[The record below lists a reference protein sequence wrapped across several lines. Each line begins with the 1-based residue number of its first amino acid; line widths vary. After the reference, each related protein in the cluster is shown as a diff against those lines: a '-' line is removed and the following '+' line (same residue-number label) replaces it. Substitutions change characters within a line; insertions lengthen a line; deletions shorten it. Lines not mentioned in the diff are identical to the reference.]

1 MNKWLEKYSN
11 GDIVQQNYN
20 DVSVSLP
27 EGFVGMGYNTKG
39 RNYSPAWG
47 GQFEEGGVTSPQICY
62 DPKTGK
68 VVPCKPGAHKTWIF
82 TENPAITA
90 SQFELNM
97 NKTTRENAIKDN
109 EFTKEAQD
117 LKNYLIKNQ
126 PGEDIE
132 IYPTYKSDKNDRVT
146 TTNRGKTLNEILRGS
161 DAKTRLA
168 FMAHHGSNLFGSPA
182 GNLGKKLQA
191 TTYDN
196 CYLGSCYSGDIAAS
210 DEFKGLSNFNFR
222 PGYVEYNSPDG
233 KEGLPWFGVNPNKN
247 SQTGE
252 AGVNNAFFNT
262 TNDIDTL
269 NNLYKQERSV
279 DDKMMDL
286 YRKNNNSNSK
296 IPIDDK
302 RNPFYKDH
310 KSLSAQLENLESKQR
325 TAQKIFVGNPKKGRE
340 YDILNPTNGPHIGT
354 GTRWNTLFLSDNEFD
369 DTPMNN
375 TQNRL
380 RYEEGGALTKAQG
393 GVSTPQAQ
401 KSKTLR
407 PIVINSK
414 LNRAEKDSAILY
426 NMGITAQKQYKLN
439 PNITTKQLSDI
450 YDTPETNAAYVRL
463 SKLNKK
469 FPDKKQMGKPV
480 PITDY
485 NGMRNPEFIPFGFT
499 KPVGTSKP
507 KPEFSLKKKVTKAEL
522 LKSDRTAF
530 NPQITQLQN
539 QSINLPTTIQ
549 QRFPKGDYNYIFGPA
564 NSVIGRNY
572 NGQFYSEDMPNQRG
586 GVNQPDLD
594 LLNNPEALKKYVQN
608 KGLKFAMGG
617 SLPGSVGFTYAR
629 TNNPAPSNGPYAKK
643 TKASA
648 QTGETIHPTNLH
660 PINLHLP
667 KYKKP
672 KPFFTGYGFSQNP
685 VNNVNVYGV
694 GAYGTGNIN
703 DRLNL
708 SGNVNSASVFYPGGQ
723 KMFMDPRFEVWM
735 KYKFNNGG
743 SMSYYQNGLDWKP
756 KNISKNGGWLNKFDE
771 GGEISPNCD
780 TNALYHPITNPC
792 GYKLKLTPGL
802 LGNTTQ
808 QTTQPYNSS
817 NFREQPLA
825 NSNSYI
831 QQQIQQKIN
840 NTKRVE
846 DNYLKNKILNQPQL
860 KQAKRETPYERERR
874 TALNSS
880 YVGSNQYAALDDD
893 GNITNRIPG
902 IDITG
907 KVYDSKAVR
916 QERMKP
922 LIAAGAIAAGATAL
936 PAVVSAATPYVAATS
951 AALNAPLL
959 GTLGAEYGSA
969 ALTTNNLINAYFAY
983 EGIKNIPKVVDDWK
997 EVGKSPTLDN
1007 VGNATSST
1015 LLSALGILPFTSG
1028 VIKGIPSVIQ
1038 DFNQAGKYLTEQTP
1052 LRNASK
1058 LNPYALTD
1066 DILFNKEG
1074 VVNRQIFG
1082 DDAYN
1087 QFLEY
1092 GPTTRPGV
1100 SEIDQLLEF
1109 ARAPKSGVISASGER
1124 FQVSN
1129 TMEDGVFKYP
1139 YFQEGNLWYTGQQ
1152 RSNLAKELG
1161 KERIITTPKDEWF
1174 RPAGEA
1180 TVMRGDEEVSKGLI
1194 DSYSK
1199 GRRVLMPGTK
1209 YAKPSKYSVFEPH
1222 WWKGYKEVPKPATA
1236 SSAVEN
1242 VKPTFKSEIDWSKWN
1257 KEIPKNKAL
1266 MDEYSAIEQTSKA
1279 DGSWMKNPDG
1289 SPFQGTPEQFVQQN
1303 SANFKKAFPEGF
1315 TNTFRGSGVH
1325 NPELINNKNFK
1336 SVFTGDENLARAYGN
1351 AYNNKNYQNYFNPN
1365 IPTGEELLLKNHLF
1379 KDLEAAKLD
1388 PKNRALIKAYSQ
1400 SEDAGIYNLY
1410 SKNTRKNLKIDA
1422 KGADWKKLPQ
1432 QDNLPYLASND
1443 DVAKYIDNN
1452 NLDQAFIKDVHDG
1465 ILGDILIAAHKKRN
1479 YLKSAIGN
1487 NGMFDMTNPN
1497 IYKAILP
1504 IGLGLGAAS
1513 QLDQKREGGI
1523 IKDDMGQWNHPGEI
1537 TEIGS
1542 PYITMQGVP
1551 YDVLGISDTGDTKL
1565 MKPGK
1570 NYKFK
1575 GKKVTEYPMAKNGVR
1590 QEQKGLQNLDDLLNF
1605 TNYNKPQPG
1614 GWLEAY
1620 K

>member
-222 PGYVEYNSPDG
+222 PGYGDMSNSPDG
-233 KEGLPWFGVNPNKN
+233 KEGLQWFGVNPNKN

-302 RNPFYKDH
+302 RNPFYKDY

-723 KMFMDPRFEVWM
+723 KMFMDPRFEVGM

-808 QTTQPYNSS
+808 QTTQSYNLS
-817 NFREQPLA
+817 NFREPPLA

-1038 DFNQAGKYLTEQTP
+1038 DFNQAGKYLTEETA
-1052 LRNASK
+1052 LKNARK
-1058 LNPYALTD
+1058 LNPWAENLNDPLKSYRVAGMDAARDFEATGVLRSNPTIVPTNLSEGILGTRTTSFPSFQKGYADLGYLPEEGGVVFETGLPTFKRGEINPVTGFPIKGRHYAHRVINPETGATMTEIPGENIRMFGDKPHWLKGYPEVPTSSKSVGNIFSSKKEPIPNWLLEEMRFTSLPELNNPKASEVLENFRTRIGTPEGKKRLKELGITNTKVLDNLKIVGDENTLGQYWLNRIGLNPELPEVRNVTRHEIEHGVQDAIESSRWNKYNNDVGNFKYLFRPKAKKEAIEAAMKPTSNID
-1066 DILFNKEG
+1066 DILGGLELRKTPEKVDWAQLKKDKGKKDPSRLFDYMSDKQRATNYFDSGSEGKEKSAFLGEVQQHMMDKGIIPKTSYTEITPEMVKETFIDAMFDEQGGGKFLRLFNIMKPTENNYKLISKALNKMLTVAPVVGAAAIGAGALEQKKEG
-1074 VVNRQIFG
+1074 GVV
-1082 DDAYN
+1082 
-1087 QFLEY
+1087 
-1092 GPTTRPGV
+1092 
-1100 SEIDQLLEF
+1100 
-1109 ARAPKSGVISASGER
+1109 
-1124 FQVSN
+1124 
-1129 TMEDGVFKYP
+1129 
-1139 YFQEGNLWYTGQQ
+1139 
-1152 RSNLAKELG
+1152 
-1161 KERIITTPKDEWF
+1161 
-1174 RPAGEA
+1174 
-1180 TVMRGDEEVSKGLI
+1180 
-1194 DSYSK
+1194 
-1199 GRRVLMPGTK
+1199 
-1209 YAKPSKYSVFEPH
+1209 
-1222 WWKGYKEVPKPATA
+1222 
-1236 SSAVEN
+1236 
-1242 VKPTFKSEIDWSKWN
+1242 
-1257 KEIPKNKAL
+1257 
-1266 MDEYSAIEQTSKA
+1266 
-1279 DGSWMKNPDG
+1279 
-1289 SPFQGTPEQFVQQN
+1289 
-1303 SANFKKAFPEGF
+1303 
-1315 TNTFRGSGVH
+1315 
-1325 NPELINNKNFK
+1325 
-1336 SVFTGDENLARAYGN
+1336 
-1351 AYNNKNYQNYFNPN
+1351 
-1365 IPTGEELLLKNHLF
+1365 
-1379 KDLEAAKLD
+1379 
-1388 PKNRALIKAYSQ
+1388 
-1400 SEDAGIYNLY
+1400 
-1410 SKNTRKNLKIDA
+1410 
-1422 KGADWKKLPQ
+1422 
-1432 QDNLPYLASND
+1432 
-1443 DVAKYIDNN
+1443 
-1452 NLDQAFIKDVHDG
+1452 
-1465 ILGDILIAAHKKRN
+1465 
-1479 YLKSAIGN
+1479 
-1487 NGMFDMTNPN
+1487 
-1497 IYKAILP
+1497 
-1504 IGLGLGAAS
+1504 
-1513 QLDQKREGGI
+1513 
-1523 IKDDMGQWNHPGEI
+1523 KDDMGYWNPENHGKVVEI
-1537 TEIGS
+1537 DS
-1542 PYITMQGVP
+1542 PYITMEGVDQP
-1551 YDVLGISDTGDTKL
+1551 LIGISDEGDQKYML
-1565 MKPGK
+1565 PGK

-1575 GKKVTEYPMAKNGVR
+1575 GKKVREYPVAKNGVR

-1614 GWLEAY
+1614 GWLNKY
-1620 K
+1620 N